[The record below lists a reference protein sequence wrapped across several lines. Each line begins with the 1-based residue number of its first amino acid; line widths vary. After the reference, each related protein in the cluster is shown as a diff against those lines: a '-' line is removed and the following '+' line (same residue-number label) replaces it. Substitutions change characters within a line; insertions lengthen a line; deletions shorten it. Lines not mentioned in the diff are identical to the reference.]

1 MTVIKLD
8 AATLAQFQAAEGQVV
23 LADESGKA
31 VRLCVLSPSPM
42 AEPELSTEEWKR
54 RMNPAGGMTT
64 AQMLDYLKGLKTPA

>member
-1 MTVIKLD
+1 
-8 AATLAQFQAAEGQVV
+8 
-23 LADESGKA
+23 
-31 VRLCVLSPSPM
+31 M